1 MKKQNVIANA
11 ALLFV
16 GTSLLGAC
24 ATSNPNGTSEI
35 GNVPETVANL
45 AGPGQDLSTARYR
58 EDDGCFWYVHSGP
71 VENTLLPLRTA
82 DGNPIC
88 AAREA

>member
-58 EDDGCFWYVHSGP
+58 EDDGCFWYVHIASEGIS
-71 VENTLLPLRTA
+71 LIGLR
-82 DGNPIC
+82 
-88 AAREA
+88 